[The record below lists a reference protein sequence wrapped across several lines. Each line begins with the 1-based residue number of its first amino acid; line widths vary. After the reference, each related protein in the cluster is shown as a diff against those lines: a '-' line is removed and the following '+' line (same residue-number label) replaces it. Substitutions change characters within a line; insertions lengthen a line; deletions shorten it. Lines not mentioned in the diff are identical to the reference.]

1 VIESL
6 KQYPAQEMLPCR
18 LENPKDAE
26 KHSEQR
32 GIASKNACHC
42 SLNLVELTLFR
53 PLGALRMLRSC
64 CGVRNVQLASCNNL
78 EVAGTEEARKT
89 ASART

>member
-1 VIESL
+1 MIESL

-42 SLNLVELTLFR
+42 SLNLVELTLFQ
-53 PLGALRMLRSC
+53 PLGH
-64 CGVRNVQLASCNNL
+64 
-78 EVAGTEEARKT
+78 
-89 ASART
+89 

>member
-1 VIESL
+1 MIESL

-53 PLGALRMLRSC
+53 PLGH
-64 CGVRNVQLASCNNL
+64 
-78 EVAGTEEARKT
+78 
-89 ASART
+89 